1 MLISIHV
8 YWLIEM
14 RKKMQPKNPMSV
26 VSVNVGL
33 PREVIWRGETISTGI
48 FKQPVQG
55 RVAVRRLNLDGDR
68 QADLTV
74 HGGPDKAIYAYP
86 AEYYHF
92 WREEF
97 PDIELPWAMFGENV
111 TVEGLLDDTV
121 HIGDRFRMGSAG
133 VMVTQPR
140 VPCYKLGIK
149 FGRDDIIK
157 RFLASGFT
165 GFYFS
170 VLEEGEVAAG
180 DAITLIERD
189 EHRVK
194 VSDITRLYAQDKSNV
209 EALQRAVE
217 LEALAEDWRS
227 YFQKRLRRLSS
238 RRQAAKK
245 I

>member
-1 MLISIHV
+1 
-8 YWLIEM
+8 
-14 RKKMQPKNPMSV
+14 
-26 VSVNVGL
+26 
-33 PREVIWRGETISTGI
+33 
-48 FKQPVQG
+48 
-55 RVAVRRLNLDGDR
+55 
-68 QADLTV
+68 
-74 HGGPDKAIYAYP
+74 
-86 AEYYHF
+86 
-92 WREEF
+92 
-97 PDIELPWAMFGENV
+97 
-111 TVEGLLDDTV
+111 
-121 HIGDRFRMGSAG
+121 
-133 VMVTQPR
+133 MVTQPR

-165 GFYFS
+165 GFYFA

-217 LEALAEDWRS
+217 LEVLAEDWRS

-238 RRQAAKK
+238 RRQAKK